1 MGEPNTTVTFAIIA
15 GLIACSGFFSGSE
28 TALMAG
34 SKAKLHALEKDGNK
48 AAKRVLKLIENPD
61 VLLSTILLGNNLV
74 NILSSALATGLALH
88 LYGDAGIAL
97 ATLVMTIVVLV
108 FAEILPKSIA
118 SRKPEPLAMLVSLPM
133 SFIVKVLRPLTLIL
147 QGINYG
153 FIRALGFKDS
163 GETFDEHDVRGA
175 IGMGLEHGVLDDG
188 EQRMLDSILDLDG
201 MTVEDVMI
209 HRSNIDAISATASKD
224 ELIEAFSNSD
234 FSRLPVYV
242 DDEDNIVGVIHVREF
257 YNALHKAEKD
267 GETFEPSSVI
277 KQAYFVPMTASI
289 DDQLLEFKRLRTHL
303 ALVVDEYGD
312 LQGLVTLEDILEE
325 IVGDIVDEFDTH
337 ENLYKAQSDGSIVV
351 SGTLTVRDANRE
363 LDWQLPAD
371 DAVTLAGLVIEEL
384 GRIPNVG
391 EEVHAYGVTFRIM
404 AKKRQAIV
412 RMLATPNA
420 DETENE

>member
-1 MGEPNTTVTFAIIA
+1 MSDPNVTMTFATIA

-28 TALMAG
+28 TALMSA

-48 AAKRVLKLIENPD
+48 AAKRVIQLTENPD

-74 NILSSALATGLALH
+74 NILSASLATKLALD
-88 LYGDAGIAL
+88 LYGDAGIAF
-97 ATLVMTIVVLV
+97 ATMIMTVVVLI

-118 SRKPEPLAMLVSLPM
+118 SRKAETFGMLVSIPM
-133 SFIVKVLRPLTLIL
+133 LFIVKTLRPMTLVL
-147 QGINYG
+147 QGIN
-153 FIRALGFKDS
+153 FSIIRALGFKGDGDS
-163 GETFDEHDVRGA
+163 FDERDVRGA

-188 EQRMLDSILDLDG
+188 EQRMLDSILDLDD
-201 MTVEDVMI
+201 MVVEDVMV
-209 HRSNIDAISATASKD
+209 HRSSIDAISATCTTE
-224 ELIEAFSNSD
+224 ELIDAFAETD
-234 FSRLPVYV
+234 YSRLPVYL

-257 YNALHKAEKD
+257 YNALHTAQKNGTPFD
-267 GETFEPSSVI
+267 PNSVM
-277 KQAYFVPMTASI
+277 KKPYFVPMTASI

-337 ENLYKAQSDGSIVV
+337 ENLYKAQSDGSFVV

-363 LDWQLPAD
+363 LDWELPAD

-391 EEVHAYGVTFRIM
+391 EEVTAYGMTFRIM

-412 RMLATPNA
+412 RMLAKVNPKEA
-420 DETENE
+420 DE